1 MKQLMAAVLAGA
13 SVESETVDSSL
24 GSSRFEKK
32 KREKKVPSRF
42 ERFWLSFVLA

>member
-13 SVESETVDSSL
+13 SVESETADSSL

-32 KREKKVPSRF
+32 KREKRF
-42 ERFWLSFVLA
+42 RLDSNDFGCHLC